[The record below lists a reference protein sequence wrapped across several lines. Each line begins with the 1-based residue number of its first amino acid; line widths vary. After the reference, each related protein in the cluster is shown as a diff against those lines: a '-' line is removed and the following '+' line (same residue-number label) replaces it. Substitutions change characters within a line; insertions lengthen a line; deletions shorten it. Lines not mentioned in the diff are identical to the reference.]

1 MLSPTRLSLPMA
13 RLSSRLRLTISF
25 LTPWL
30 SRSSPVSPHYT
41 HITKAA
47 SHMLYR
53 FRLIRFRS
61 PLLTESLRFLF
72 LGLLRCFS
80 SPAYLRIPM
89 DSVYGDTA
97 QPVPGSPIRAP
108 PDHRMFAP
116 TRRVSSLT
124 TPFIGS
130 LPQGIHHT
138 PFVA

>member
-1 MLSPTRLSLPMA
+1 MA
-13 RLSSRLRLTISF
+13 RLSSRLRLAISF
-25 LTPWL
+25 LTLWL
-30 SRSSPVSPHYT
+30 SRSSPVSSHYT

-47 SHMLYR
+47 SHVLYR
-53 FRLIRFRS
+53 FRLLRFRS

-80 SPAYLRIPM
+80 SPAYPHIPIY
-89 DSVYGDTA
+89 SVCADTA
-97 QPVPGSPIRAP
+97 SPVPGFPIRVP
-108 PDHRMFAP
+108 PDQRMFAP